1 MMNTKI
7 TLTSNGN
14 YSPNITFDLGNKYE
28 NVGDT
33 LEFVVP
39 AIYKKPTNHYY
50 LAFKMKRMETI
61 LLPVENYVFHIT
73 RTITDRPGTYEMIF
87 LITENEVVNG
97 DIDEAVKVYV
107 SNVMKG
113 VVKDNFLTDP
123 VTEEVTD
130 KNIELYYNK
139 LDALYDD
146 LNQRVETNYY
156 KGDYYKPAV
165 DEYGYL
171 TWSIKEGYASEIPTS
186 QNITGPQ
193 GPQGGYYSPSVED
206 SVVNWEPS
214 QENLPTVEPTDLKP
228 AIKNATDD
236 YLNENLKNEVSAAVD
251 AKFKWTWNPET
262 KTLFIETE
270 ELETVPEYVGEVKF

>member
-14 YSPNITFDLGNKYE
+14 YSPNVVFDLGNKYE
-28 NVGDT
+28 SVGDT
-33 LEFVVP
+33 LEFIIP
-39 AIYKKPTNHYY
+39 SIYKQTTNHCY

-61 LLPVENYVFHIT
+61 ILPVENYVFHIT
-73 RTITDRPGTYEMIF
+73 RTVTDRAGTYDMIF
-87 LITENEVVNG
+87 LITENEIVNG
-97 DIDEAVKVYV
+97 DIDGAVKLYV
-107 SNVMKG
+107 SNTMKG

-123 VTEEVTD
+123 ITEEVTD

-156 KGDYYKPAV
+156 KGDYYKPSV
-165 DEYGYL
+165 DENGYL
-171 TWSIKEGYASEIPTS
+171 TWAIKEGYASETPTP

-193 GPQGGYYSPSVED
+193 GPQGGYYSPLIENSVI
-206 SVVNWEPS
+206 NWEPS
-214 QENLPTVEPTDLKP
+214 QSNLPSIESTDLKP

-236 YLNENLKNEVSAAVD
+236 YLDANLKKEVSAAVD
-251 AKFKWTWNPET
+251 AKFKFVWDEANQ
-262 KTLFIETE
+262 TLYIYTE
-270 ELETVPEYVGEVKF
+270 DYKSEVE